1 MLPPLKSTIQAAG
14 YKKTIHSIVVC
25 YEIESVHVAGHMGG
39 NMSTS
44 SRPQTAERRIRSIA
58 RTLTLGTAAALL
70 VQFLAGMTVNLFVEL
85 PKVHPGSQAKEY
97 FSGVVESIVWAIIQ
111 GKAYLQLHVLLGLLL
126 VLSSSSILVLSI
138 ATKQRKWV
146 VAGIMGWVGTI
157 GAGFNGGSYL
167 NYGHELSSFLMA
179 VGFLM
184 AIISY
189 AIVFHVSS
197 RST

>member
-1 MLPPLKSTIQAAG
+1 
-14 YKKTIHSIVVC
+14 
-25 YEIESVHVAGHMGG
+25 
-39 NMSTS
+39 MSTS
-44 SRPQTAERRIRSIA
+44 SRPHISDQRIQSIT

-70 VQFLAGMTVNLFVEL
+70 LQFLVGMTVNLFVEL

-97 FSGVVESIVWAIIQ
+97 FSGLVESIVWAIVN
-111 GKAYLQLHVLLGLLL
+111 GKAYLQLHILLGLIL
-126 VLSSSSILVLSI
+126 VLGSSSILVLSI
-138 ATKQRKWV
+138 ATKQRKWI
-146 VAGIMGWVGTI
+146 VAGTIGWVGTI

-197 RST
+197 RSI